1 MTSEVISEN
10 ALSTHEATDALGAL
24 RQKQTPQAKQP
35 ERETPQEEEVLQPA
49 AEGDEPAVADE
60 AAEPEAES
68 ELEPAVEEVVKL
80 TLPDGETINA
90 DEAVKGYLRQSDYT
104 RKTQQLSAMEKQ
116 RQEEVARE
124 IQRLRQVYE
133 SLPQE
138 QEPDWI
144 SLLDQI
150 DPKEVQK
157 AQLLWKRR
165 EEAKK
170 AAKAALE
177 EAQRQQL
184 ERAFQNTLEVL
195 GSGQIE
201 PSWKDPKK
209 REEGLSN
216 VVKYGQEHG
225 LTREDLNLALTSP
238 TAIAMMEKARKWDE
252 LQKSKPQ
259 AIKQTVAKPKGFA
272 PGARPGGK
280 ATVNTAQTAIKRLA
294 QTHSTD
300 DAVAA
305 IKALRRQT

>member
-1 MTSEVISEN
+1 MTSEITSES

-24 RQKQTPQAKQP
+24 RQKQTPQATQSQRDTEQP
-35 ERETPQEEEVLQPA
+35 EEQLPPD
-49 AEGDEPAVADE
+49 AEGDVTDVVDE
-60 AAEPEAES
+60 TAEPEADSES
-68 ELEPAVEEVVKL
+68 EPQAEEVVKL

-104 RKTQQLSAMEKQ
+104 RKTQQISQAEKQ
-116 RQEEVARE
+116 RQEEYGRE
-124 IQRLRQVYE
+124 IQRLREVYD

-165 EEAKK
+165 VEAKQS
-170 AAKAALE
+170 AKAALE
-177 EAQRQQL
+177 TAQRQQL

-209 REEGLSN
+209 REEGLST

-238 TAIAMMEKARKWDE
+238 VAISFMEKARKWDA
-252 LQKSKPQ
+252 LQASKPA
-259 AIKQTVAKPKGFA
+259 AIKQTAAKPKGFA

-280 ATVNTAQTAIKRLA
+280 ATVSNAQTAIKRLQ

-300 DAVAA
+300 DAIAA
-305 IKALRRQT
+305 IRALRRQA